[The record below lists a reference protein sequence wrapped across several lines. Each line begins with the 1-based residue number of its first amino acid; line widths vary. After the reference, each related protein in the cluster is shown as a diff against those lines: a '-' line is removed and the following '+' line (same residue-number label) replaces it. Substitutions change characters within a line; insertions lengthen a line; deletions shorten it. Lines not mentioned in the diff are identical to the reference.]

1 MKQRDVNESAFRLGF
16 VYTPQIVDAKGRVTW
31 EGEPQPNLIPQVGI
45 DHLVGLLRGS
55 GSLISNWYVG
65 VYEGNYVPTSATTAS
80 DLPANALESVAYSEA
95 ARPVWNNTYDG
106 MSVITSL
113 ASRAEFTF
121 TADKRLYGA
130 FLVSASIKGSGSGTL
145 LSIARFSTPYDV
157 PSGSTFRL
165 GVSIT
170 LIPAL

>member
-1 MKQRDVNESAFRLGF
+1 MNQRDVNESAFRMGF
-16 VYTPQIVDAKGRVTW
+16 VYTPQIVDAQGTVLL
-31 EGEPQPNLIPQVGI
+31 EGDPQTNIIPQVGI
-45 DHLVGLLRGS
+45 DHFVALLRGT

-65 VYEGNYVPTSATTAS
+65 VYEGNYVPTSSTTAA
-80 DLPANALESVAYSEA
+80 DLPSSAMESTAYSEA
-95 ARPVWNNTYDG
+95 SRPLWNNTYDG
-106 MSVITSL
+106 TSIITSL

-130 FLVSASIKGSGSGTL
+130 FLCSTATKGSASGTL